1 MSRFAVGVPDN
12 NLDISLLT
20 GPWRDCLRLLNMYS
34 SEKSLA
40 DLLKDPTLV
49 KSQLFIDGKWR
60 DSSDGSKREVINPA
74 TGVRIVDVAMATVD
88 DVKQAISTAQSAF
101 EKWSKLTA
109 LERSK
114 IMRSWYQLIMDNVE
128 DLAVILTAEQGKPLT
143 ESRGEI
149 TYGASFIEWYA
160 EEGKRLYGETIPTN
174 VASRRLLT
182 IKQPIGVTAA
192 ITPWNFPMA
201 MIARKAGPALAAGC
215 SMVIKPA
222 TDTPLSALAMA
233 ELAHRAGVPAGVL
246 SVIVG
251 NPRMVAQEITSNPLV
266 RALSF
271 TGSTE
276 VGKALMAA
284 SAQTV
289 KKVAMELGGN
299 APLIVFDDADIDV
312 AVTGAIASKF
322 RNSGQTCVCANRII
336 VQAGIHDRFVEELK
350 KAVAG
355 LRVGN
360 GLDPETKQGPLIN
373 ESAVEKVESHIND
386 ALKAGAQVVA
396 GGKRSPLGAT
406 FFEPTILTGVK
417 EEMLVCQEETFGPL
431 AGIVKFTSDDE
442 AIRIANNTPFGLAA
456 YFFTRDNARVWRVA
470 EALEAGVVGVNTG
483 LISYEGAPFGG
494 VKESGVGREGSKHGI
509 EEFLEIKYICIDQI

>member
-12 NLDISLLT
+12 NLDITLLT
-20 GPWRDCLRLLNMYS
+20 GPWHDCLRLLNMYS

-88 DVKQAISTAQSAF
+88 DVKEAISTAQSAF

-322 RNSGQTCVCANRII
+322 R
-336 VQAGIHDRFVEELK
+336 
-350 KAVAG
+350 
-355 LRVGN
+355 
-360 GLDPETKQGPLIN
+360 
-373 ESAVEKVESHIND
+373 
-386 ALKAGAQVVA
+386 
-396 GGKRSPLGAT
+396 
-406 FFEPTILTGVK
+406 
-417 EEMLVCQEETFGPL
+417 
-431 AGIVKFTSDDE
+431 
-442 AIRIANNTPFGLAA
+442 
-456 YFFTRDNARVWRVA
+456 
-470 EALEAGVVGVNTG
+470 
-483 LISYEGAPFGG
+483 
-494 VKESGVGREGSKHGI
+494 
-509 EEFLEIKYICIDQI
+509 

>member
-1 MSRFAVGVPDN
+1 MSRFTAGVPDN
-12 NLDISLLT
+12 NFETTDSMPLWLA
-20 GPWRDCLRLLNMYS
+20 CLRLRNMYS
-34 SEKSLA
+34 TEKSLA
-40 DLLKDPTLV
+40 DLLKDPSLI
-49 KSQLFIDGKWR
+49 KSQLFINGVWR
-60 DSSDGSKREVINPA
+60 ESSDGSKREVINPA
-74 TGVRIVDVAMATVD
+74 TGVRIVEVAMATVD
-88 DVKQAISTAQSAF
+88 DVKEAITTAQSAF

-246 SVIVG
+246 SVVVG
-251 NPRMVAQEITSNPLV
+251 NPRMVAAEITSNPLV

-299 APLIVFDDADIDV
+299 APLIVFDDADVDV
-312 AVTGAIASKF
+312 AVAGAIASKF

-360 GLDPETKQGPLIN
+360 GLDPDTKQGPLIN

-386 ALKAGAQVVA
+386 ALKAGAKVVA

-431 AGIVKFTSDDE
+431 AGIVKFTSDEE